1 MTAMPE
7 KAEGKEQGWL
17 PIEEGLFEY
26 PPDARGPALI
36 GNRCTSCGKTFFPK
50 RKICPICFDKG
61 AMEDLRLG
69 KRGIVYAS
77 TIVLRD
83 SPAGIKGPYAY
94 GYVDIP
100 ENEVRVFALFTGDE
114 PSAFTPG
121 REVELVVEAV
131 RTDSSGRE
139 IIGFKFKRVP

>member
-1 MTAMPE
+1 
-7 KAEGKEQGWL
+7 
-17 PIEEGLFEY
+17 
-26 PPDARGPALI
+26 
-36 GNRCTSCGKTFFPK
+36 
-50 RKICPICFDKG
+50 
-61 AMEDLRLG
+61 MEDLRLG